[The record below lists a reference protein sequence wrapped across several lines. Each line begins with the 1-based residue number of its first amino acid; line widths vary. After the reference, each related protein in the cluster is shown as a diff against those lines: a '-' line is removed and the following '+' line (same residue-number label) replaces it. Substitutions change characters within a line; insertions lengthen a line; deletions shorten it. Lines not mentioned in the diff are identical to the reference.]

1 MKIYLNFKSGLK
13 TLLKVE
19 YIMLTQI
26 ASWNISRSTII
37 DQKNSNIRK
46 KKQIKNQKKR
56 RKETIHMPSSQ
67 AWDKDQSKQYLPRR
81 KESVC
86 CIYLA

>member
-46 KKQIKNQKKR
+46 KKQIKN
-56 RKETIHMPSSQ
+56 
-67 AWDKDQSKQYLPRR
+67 
-81 KESVC
+81 
-86 CIYLA
+86 